1 MVLRWVAA
9 GAIASLA
16 NGQCQSSAGDTSVAA
31 RRAQVRAL
39 ADAVTARA
47 RKRAASRS
55 VPESTQAAAE
65 LGRDTAVMLL
75 ATARTAGM
83 DVATAGFAVA
93 DLAADLERLKQ
104 ADRAL
109 HEVAQVELLAHTR
122 GQLRGRT
129 APGKACP
136 ETLAQMQQVMMRRP
150 YLARPQPTRMAA

>member
-16 NGQCQSSAGDTSVAA
+16 NGQGQSVAGDSSTTA
-31 RRAQVRAL
+31 RRTQVRAL

-47 RKRAASRS
+47 RKRAASRP
-55 VPESTQAAAE
+55 VPDSIQAAAE

-93 DLAADLERLKQ
+93 DLAADLERLKH

-109 HEVAQVELLAHTR
+109 HEVAQIELLAHTR
-122 GQLRGRT
+122 RQVLQSAAQSG
-129 APGKACP
+129 ACP
-136 ETLAQMQQVMMRRP
+136 ETLAHMRQVMMRRP
-150 YLARPQPTRMAA
+150 YLARLQPAQLAA